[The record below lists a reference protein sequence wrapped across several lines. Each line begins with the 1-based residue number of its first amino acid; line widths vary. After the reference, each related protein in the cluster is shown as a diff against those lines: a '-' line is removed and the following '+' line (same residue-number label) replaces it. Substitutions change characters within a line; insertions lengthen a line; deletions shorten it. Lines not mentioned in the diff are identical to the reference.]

1 MAELL
6 PRRIDMEANKAA
18 KASARELERIKL
30 TAYTTRAQRPGP
42 AAAQAQATL
51 CHHRWGSHGY
61 RTFAGAAVVVG

>member
-1 MAELL
+1 MSEEAEICREMAELL

-42 AAAQAQATL
+42 AAAQAQA
-51 CHHRWGSHGY
+51 
-61 RTFAGAAVVVG
+61 